1 MPVQLQLIN
10 PTTQRSTDM
19 QDDKKDL
26 LGGYD
31 EAELIELSEAD
42 THGGTGPLCIA
53 TLTLASAALCPTTK
67 CSSKC

>member
-1 MPVQLQLIN
+1 
-10 PTTQRSTDM
+10 M